1 MVVASAYP
9 REGRRGNLPGMARH
23 ERSRQPVAAP
33 LSGPVQI
40 KARRDPNGRLQIV
53 APEPPLSETVE
64 AAERPPQ
71 PDDPRPA
78 VFRNVPP
85 FGAA

>member
-1 MVVASAYP
+1 
-9 REGRRGNLPGMARH
+9 MARH

-40 KARRDPNGRLQIV
+40 RARRDANGRLQIV
-53 APEPPLSETVE
+53 APKPPLSETVE

-71 PDDPRPA
+71 PDDPRSA